1 MCTLVL
7 HRRPGHPWPLAIAAN
22 RDEMADRPWLAPGRH
37 WPDRPE
43 VFAGLDR
50 LAGGSWLGVND
61 HGVFASVLNRRNSLG
76 PAPGLRS
83 RGELVLD
90 ALDHAD
96 AAEAARALADIDA
109 RAWRGFNLVVADD
122 RDAFWI
128 RGSGPDGPARP
139 HVAALPAGT
148 TMLTASDANDATDPR
163 IALHLPRWRE
173 RPPPAHGHG
182 DWSGWEELLSSRDGD
197 PDRRAAMNFRLPSGF
212 GTVCSTIVALPAAG
226 QPAGGDR
233 TFLRFADGHPGPVA
247 WRTLLPGPGA
257 GGVATRSGATL

>member
-7 HRRPGHPWPLAIAAN
+7 HRRPGHAWPLLLAAN
-22 RDEMADRPWLAPGRH
+22 RDEMADRPWLPPGRH

-43 VFAGLDR
+43 VFAGQDG

-61 HGVFASVLNRRNSLG
+61 HGIVAAVLNRRHSLG

-96 AAEAARALADIDA
+96 AAEAAQALAALDA

-122 RDAFWI
+122 RDAFWVRGLGPEGPPRPTI
-128 RGSGPDGPARP
+128 R
-139 HVAALPAGT
+139 ALGAGT
-148 TMLTASDANDATDPR
+148 TMVTASDANDATDPR
-163 IALHLPRWRE
+163 IALHLPRWRAQ
-173 RPPPAHGHG
+173 PPPEDGQG
-182 DWSGWEELLSSRDGD
+182 DWSAWEALLASRDGD
-197 PDRRAAMNFRLPSGF
+197 PLERSAMTFRLASGF

-226 QPAGGDR
+226 SSREAPGLV
-233 TFLRFADGHPGPVA
+233 LRFAEGHPDHIA
-247 WRTLLPGPGA
+247 WRTLLPAPGP
-257 GGVATRSGATL
+257 GGVATRPGATL

>member
-43 VFAGLDR
+43 VFAGLDQ
-50 LAGGSWLGVND
+50 LAGGTWLGVND

-96 AAEAARALADIDA
+96 AAEAMRALADIDA

-128 RGSGPDGPARP
+128 RGSGPEGPARP

-148 TMLTASDANDATDPR
+148 TMLTASDANDAADPR
-163 IALHLPRWRE
+163 IALHLPRWRAH
-173 RPPPAHGHG
+173 PPPAEPGG
-182 DWSGWEELLSSRDGD
+182 DWSGWEELLASRDGD
-197 PDRRAAMNFRLPSGF
+197 PGRREAMNFRLPSGF

-226 QPAGGDR
+226 RPGDGDR
-233 TFLRFADGHPGPVA
+233 PFLRFADGHPGPVA
-247 WRTLLPGPGA
+247 WRTLLPGAGP